1 MSTTTLLVN
10 RRESARR
17 YLVILYIG
25 FACST
30 LRTIVLTPLFL
41 SYINP
46 RLYGAWL
53 ATGDVIAALG
63 LLEFGMGRVL
73 VQKIAAA
80 LGRNDHEGMSALIG
94 TGACIYAVMSL
105 LPLIVGLAAAPFLPN
120 FVQIHG
126 HEARTL
132 SIAFII
138 AAAAASLML
147 SANAVAAV
155 LLGLQA
161 QVTVGI
167 IGVLGLAAGIAATV
181 GLLLTG
187 HGLNSIPLG
196 SVVQGIVGCVGGI
209 TVAALAV
216 RRRLP
221 EFRLR
226 VSRPLVSALLRDTGV
241 LFVGSA
247 LFTIVARSQN
257 PLIAHLYDPG
267 LCNVYTF
274 TFLIQTT
281 LAGLVVYVSHALI
294 PGLAH
299 LVAESGERRA
309 GEIVSSLIKVSLMFS
324 GLLMGGV
331 FFLNEE
337 FVRLWVGA
345 EYFGGS
351 VLNGLA
357 CVNGIGLAVFAGI
370 QNVAL
375 ACGAFAVAS
384 KGDIVKSVIHL
395 LLIVPMALLW
405 GLEGIAAASVLSLV
419 AGIFLI
425 QSPFLSATFGSVRY
439 PVFRH
444 RLRPALMVSVPF
456 LIGFGLKIAYNPHGV
471 KSFIC
476 AGTLYTAL
484 TLLFF
489 CLVDRETR
497 STVFEVVPA
506 YCTGY
511 FRR

>member
-1 MSTTTLLVN
+1 LAVE
-10 RRESARR
+10 RRKAAKR
-17 YLVILYIG
+17 YLVVLYVS
-25 FACST
+25 FAINT
-30 LRTIVLTPLFL
+30 LKTIVLIPLFL
-41 SYINP
+41 AYIQP

-80 LGRNDHEGMSALIG
+80 LGRKDNDGLSELIG
-94 TGACIYAVMSL
+94 TGAFIYAVIGI
-105 LPLIVGLAAAPFLPN
+105 LPLLVGLATAAFLPG

-147 SANAVAAV
+147 SSNAVAAV
-155 LLGLQA
+155 LIGLQD
-161 QVTVGI
+161 QVTVSV
-167 IGVLGLAAGIAATV
+167 IGVLGLAAGIGATV
-181 GLLLTG
+181 SLLLTG

-196 SVVQGIVGCVGGI
+196 SVVQAVVGFVGGI
-209 TVAALAV
+209 TVAALTL
-216 RRRLP
+216 RKSLP
-221 EFRLR
+221 ELRLR
-226 VSRPLVSALLRDTGV
+226 ISRPLLTMLLKDTGI

-247 LFTIVARSQN
+247 LFVIVARCQN

-274 TFLIQTT
+274 TFLLQTT
-281 LAGLVVYVSHALI
+281 LAGMVAYISHALV

-299 LVAESGERRA
+299 LVGESGEGKVRD
-309 GEIVSSLIKVSLMFS
+309 IVASLIKVSLMFS

-337 FVRLWVGA
+337 FVHLWVGS
-345 EYFGGS
+345 EYFGGP

-357 CVNGIGLAVFAGI
+357 CVNGIGLALFVGL
-370 QNVAL
+370 QNVIL
-375 ACGAFAVAS
+375 SCGAFSAVS
-384 KGDIVKSVIHL
+384 KGNVLKSVINL
-395 LLIVPMALLW
+395 LLLVPLALLW
-405 GLEGIAAASVLSLV
+405 GLEGIAAASVVSLV
-419 AGIFLI
+419 LGIFLV
-425 QSPFLSATFGSVRY
+425 QSPFLSATFGAERRSL
-439 PVFRH
+439 FGSW
-444 RLRPALMVSVPF
+444 LRPAVTVSVPF
-456 LIGFGLKIAYNPHGV
+456 LIGFVLKAMYSPHGV
-471 KSFIC
+471 TSFVC

-489 CLVDRETR
+489 CLIDREARAVLLETI
-497 STVFEVVPA
+497 PA

-511 FRR
+511 LRR